1 MTRAAAGADCAP
13 GHGLGGDLAAD
24 EGNGSRASRCPPA
37 LACCAAANLAH
48 EQLVNTDKRERR
60 PRRDHPP
67 GRSWLGDGNVGS
79 QARRAARDQ
88 QRPGQHPAAL
98 PLARV
103 GQQRGR
109 RGHDQPIHRQRRQR
123 SHPPRLA
130 VQPDQRVHMEV
141 GHRPGDQRQQ
151 AHAPGRRPP
160 DPPVPPARSRPASNC
175 ELADEHALGFGC
187 NLGHVISPRA
197 AVGGRAR
204 ASPVPGLGRRG
215 CLAPGRPPSRLL
227 VPVGYQ

>member
-67 GRSWLGDGNVGS
+67 GRSWLGDGNVGG

-109 RGHDQPIHRQRRQR
+109 RGHDQPIHRQRRSAQ
-123 SHPPRLA
+123 PPTPA
-130 VQPDQRVHMEV
+130 
-141 GHRPGDQRQQ
+141 
-151 AHAPGRRPP
+151 GR
-160 DPPVPPARSRPASNC
+160 ATRPACAYGGRTPSRRSAPASPRTRSSSTRSTGPPGP
-175 ELADEHALGFGC
+175 LTTGFQLRTRRRARIGFWVQSP
-187 NLGHVISPRA
+187 LGHVILYQDLSVFSIQEVNQPY
-197 AVGGRAR
+197 
-204 ASPVPGLGRRG
+204 RG
-215 CLAPGRPPSRLL
+215 CDEFHRGARDPISWRR
-227 VPVGYQ
+227 